1 MRAGGANNCAE
12 RKEYHFFVC
21 RIGQQEISRKRS
33 TKKCASGW
41 TWGGD
46 KILLATLDLAGF
58 DLSDSNPDV
67 KNRQEREKVP
77 VEAKRKSMAAT
88 LLKVDFA
95 SARFVRLIR

>member
-1 MRAGGANNCAE
+1 MCVESVN
-12 RKEYHFFVC
+12 
-21 RIGQQEISRKRS
+21 KRS
-33 TKKCASGW
+33 VERDQQKRCASGW

-58 DLSDSNPDV
+58 DFSDSNADV
-67 KNRQEREKVP
+67 KNRQERKKVP

-88 LLKVDFA
+88 LFKVDFA